1 MCIQTLRR
9 LTIIDAPGTS
19 CRYPSGVVTAQFTKG
34 ADIKD
39 SFICLY
45 FVHCHAIAHQSGY
58 MGKPKLSVPA
68 QGSRIVEGKNDVIL
82 FGQPPEVLKGLMVNN
97 VTTFETLV
105 LTDVREKDGSMMN
118 NLEFPIYFFLFVING
133 LAQGRKLNLVG
144 EAADISQALRL
155 LRFTLMGPTRA
166 ELDRWETEEKLKDEW
181 LAVGDAI
188 ALKYPDGSIIPVEEF
203 FNLCP
208 FINGETRVGD
218 LTVRHLG
225 QDHYGVSEDGI
236 EVDVNLN
243 QDYDIQ
249 PSYQV
254 QQDYVPGGLV
264 KLGLEILG
272 GASGFTPD
280 EPCTG
285 LALCYNGDYILI
297 DSIPFLDQHL
307 FARGISKNQVS
318 AVYLTHLHDDHCAM
332 FPLMLMPH
340 KVEIIT
346 TREIFYIAM
355 EKLACSLGWTTNAVS
370 EHFRLVEVKPGESM
384 NYFGLNILPHVTIH
398 SIPTIGA
405 TFSTI
410 HRGYER
416 QLCIVGD
423 NHTMTTSR
431 ELHASGVVR
440 DETMANLERLYTQR
454 FSLLVADGGAG
465 AIHGDPADALRS
477 ESDRVVFVHVEEL
490 PNEFDTTFSLA
501 SSGKRYTV
509 IEGDPSV
516 YTSQVNHYLTH
527 WLGEPF
533 PNRWMRSLLAE
544 EEIRKYNADDVI
556 IVQDAE
562 TRGFVYL
569 ILTGYCDVV
578 QHDGKQFRTVASLQ
592 AGDVI
597 GEMAVITGVGTRN
610 ASVVA
615 RTPVTVCVFAE
626 ETFAAF
632 IETEGFREKLLNR
645 WALRPI
651 IKSLP
656 QFKMMTSTVL
666 EKVGNI
672 ARFEYLDKGDARRF
686 DDSSWYILT
695 EGSVEDD
702 EGIQR
707 FATEYGC
714 RPFAESNLAS
724 VVCLE
729 DCTFIKFRKDLLE
742 GLRLAAPQINY
753 YLRKQRIDSP
763 FAKVDWLLS
772 EVPVYD

>member
-1 MCIQTLRR
+1 MSEFEV
-9 LTIIDAPGTS
+9 LT
-19 CRYPSGVVTAQFTKG
+19 
-34 ADIKD
+34 
-39 SFICLY
+39 
-45 FVHCHAIAHQSGY
+45 
-58 MGKPKLSVPA
+58 PA
-68 QGSRIVEGKNDVIL
+68 QGSRVVRDDDGVIL
-82 FGQPPEVLKGLMVNN
+82 FGQPPEVLKGILVSDID
-97 VTTFETLV
+97 TFDTLV
-105 LTDVREKDGSMMN
+105 LTDVKEKDGSLLN

-133 LAQGRKLNLVG
+133 LAKGERLNLVG
-144 EAADISQALRL
+144 EQIDISQALRL
-155 LRFTLMGPTRA
+155 LRFTLFGPTQQ
-166 ELDRWETEEKLKDEW
+166 ELDDWGTEEALKKEW
-181 LAVGDAI
+181 LGVSEAI
-188 ALKYPDGSIIPVEEF
+188 ALKDKNQKTIPLEDF

-208 FINGETRVGD
+208 FVDGEAKAGE

-225 QDHYGVSEDGI
+225 TDNYQVENNAKN
-236 EVDVNLN
+236 VNVNLN
-243 QDYDIQ
+243 QDH
-249 PSYQV
+249 QV
-254 QQDYVPGGLV
+254 QPCYEVMPDYVPGGLV

-272 GASGFTPD
+272 GASGFTPN

-318 AVYLTHLHDDHCAM
+318 AVFLTHLHDDHCAM

-340 KVEIIT
+340 KVDVIT
-346 TREIFYIAM
+346 TVEIFNMAM
-355 EKLACSLGWTTNAVS
+355 EKLACSIGWEASVIA
-370 EHFRLVEVKPGESM
+370 EHFKLVEIKPGEET
-384 NYFGLNILPHVTIH
+384 NYFGLNILPHVTVH

-410 HRGYER
+410 HKGYTR

-423 NHTMTTSR
+423 NHTMTTIK
-431 ELHASGVVR
+431 ELNAQGFVR
-440 DETMANLERLYTQR
+440 DETVENLDRLYTER

-477 ESDRVVFVHVEEL
+477 DADRVVFVHVEHL

-509 IEGDPSV
+509 IDSDPSI

-527 WLGEPF
+527 WLGDPF

-544 EEIRKYNADDVI
+544 EEIRRYNADDVI

-578 QHDGKQFRTVASLQ
+578 LHDGKQFHTVAALQ
-592 AGDVI
+592 AGDII
-597 GEMAVITGVGTRN
+597 GEMAIISGIGTRN

-632 IETEGFREKLLNR
+632 IETEGFRDKLLSR

-651 IKSLP
+651 IKNLP
-656 QFKMMTSTVL
+656 QFHEMTSTVL
-666 EKVGNI
+666 EKVGSI
-672 ARFEYLDKGDARRF
+672 ARLEYLDKGDARRF
-686 DDSSWYILT
+686 DESAWYILC

-702 EGIQR
+702 EGVHEKDSE
-707 FATEYGC
+707 FGWL
-714 RPFAESNLAS
+714 PFAESNCAS
-724 VVCLE
+724 VTCLE
-729 DCTFIKFRKDLLE
+729 DTKLIKIKKDHLE
-742 GLRLAAPQINY
+742 HLRLESPQLNY
-753 YLRKQRIDSP
+753 YLRKQRVGQP
-763 FAKVDWLLS
+763 FAKVDWLLDM
-772 EVPVYD
+772 VTMD

>member
-1 MCIQTLRR
+1 M
-9 LTIIDAPGTS
+9 S
-19 CRYPSGVVTAQFTKG
+19 
-34 ADIKD
+34 
-39 SFICLY
+39 
-45 FVHCHAIAHQSGY
+45 
-58 MGKPKLSVPA
+58 KPKLLTPA
-68 QGSRIVEGKNDVIL
+68 QGSRVVEGDKDVIL
-82 FGQPPEVLKGLMVNN
+82 FGQPPEVLKGLMVNDVSAFN
-97 VTTFETLV
+97 TLV
-105 LTDVREKDGSMMN
+105 LTDVREKDGSLTN
-118 NLEFPIYFFLFVING
+118 NLEFPIYYFLFVANG
-133 LAQGRKLNLVG
+133 LAEGKQLNLVG
-144 EAADISQALRL
+144 ERADISQALRL
-155 LRFTLMGPTRA
+155 LRYTLLGPDRN
-166 ELDRWETEEKLKDEW
+166 ELDEWGTEADLKEEW

-188 ALKYPDGSIIPVEEF
+188 ALTYHDGRTIPVEEF
-203 FNLCP
+203 FNVVR
-208 FINGETRVGD
+208 FENGVAQLDELEIKHIGI
-218 LTVRHLG
+218 
-225 QDHYGVSEDGI
+225 DHYSVSGPDGD
-236 EVDVNLN
+236 VDVNLN
-243 QDYDIQ
+243 QDQEVQ
-249 PSYQV
+249 PSYTV
-254 QQDYVPGGLV
+254 QNDYVPGGLV

-285 LALCYNGDYILI
+285 LALCYNGDYLLI

-346 TREIFYIAM
+346 TREIFEMAM
-355 EKLACSLGWTTNAVS
+355 EKLACSLGWSPEVVA
-370 EHFRLVEVKPGESM
+370 EHFKLVEVKPDETL
-384 NYFGLNILPHVTIH
+384 NYFGLNITPHVTVH

-410 HRGYER
+410 HKGYER

-423 NHTMTTSR
+423 NHTMTTIR
-431 ELHASGVVR
+431 ELHADGHVR
-440 DETMANLERLYTQR
+440 DETMANLERLYTER

-465 AIHGDPADALRS
+465 AIHGDPADALHS
-477 ESDRVVFVHVEEL
+477 NADRVVFVHVEQL

-509 IEGDPSV
+509 IDGDPSV

-544 EEIRKYNADDVI
+544 EEIRKYNTDDVI

-578 QHDGKQFRTVASLQ
+578 QHDGTQFRTVANLQ

-632 IETEGFREKLLNR
+632 IETEGFRDKLLNR

-651 IKSLP
+651 IKGLP
-656 QFKMMTSTVL
+656 QFNMMTSTVL
-666 EKVGNI
+666 DKVGNI
-672 ARFEYLDKGDARRF
+672 ARFEYLDKGDTRRF
-686 DDSSWYILT
+686 DESAWYILA

-702 EGIQR
+702 EGVQG
-707 FATEYGC
+707 FATEYGF
-714 RPFAESNLAS
+714 RPFSEANCPS

-729 DCTFIKFRKDLLE
+729 DCRFIKFKKDQLE
-742 GLRLAAPQINY
+742 HLRHEVPQINY
-753 YLRKQRIDSP
+753 YLRKQRIDQP
-763 FAKVDWLLS
+763 YATVDWLLA
-772 EVPVYD
+772 EVPIYDTAG